1 MGSTDSSGSLVARTT
16 EATNHMVVVE
26 VDILSA
32 QGLEWPEAP
41 GLKRLKFWSST
52 MWPYVNAWNPDDQD
66 AKASTLVSKGPNP
79 VWHDLKGLHPDPLLV
94 VFKKEQI
101 FSKNAELKLEVLHRS
116 SGVGKN
122 KHLGT
127 ATIALSH
134 VHFSDP
140 SKVFVCPL
148 VHTSG
153 REQGVIEFTMTIK
166 PCVRPNLS
174 QAASMSSAISS
185 TSVTSYNSPETTS
198 FVLPQVTQWKIQA
211 HQQENFQNSVAYN
224 YFYFWT

>member
-1 MGSTDSSGSLVARTT
+1 
-16 EATNHMVVVE
+16 
-26 VDILSA
+26 
-32 QGLEWPEAP
+32 
-41 GLKRLKFWSST
+41 
-52 MWPYVNAWNPDDQD
+52 MWPYVNAWISPDDQD
-66 AKASTLVSKGPNP
+66 TKTSTKDSEGPNP
-79 VWHDLKGLHPDPLLV
+79 VWEDLLLV
-94 VFKKEQI
+94 VCNKEQI